1 MKIYDEI
8 EFNQQCAEFLG
19 WKQNSNKTTFY
30 VDKNDGRYIY
40 EIQDLKFHSDWNWI
54 HEVID
59 KIDKLEF
66 FSFHIEKQPFQNLN
80 LAQVYVA
87 PLHPYGMSIPF
98 TSAVHRENKK
108 EAVVQAIWEF
118 LQLDNKF
125 K

>member
-30 VDKNDGRYIY
+30 VDKNDGRHIY
-40 EIQDLKFHSDWNWI
+40 EMHDLKFHSDWNWI
-54 HEVID
+54 HLIKDAILKTNLID
-59 KIDKLEF
+59 EF
-66 FSFHIEKQPFQNLN
+66 ITTYDS
-80 LAQVYVA
+80 VA
-87 PLHPYGMSIPF
+87 NGWNCMILPRHNNTFEPLYSDIVN
-98 TSAVHRENKK
+98 TEK
-108 EAVVQAIWEF
+108 EAYLNIIWLF